1 MRRIL
6 IALETQQRDKMI
18 VRMSFVHI
26 NKEMGQNAKTKMR
39 DAKNFQEFSK
49 KKEGKSFFKINLDD
63 ENVGNLV
70 FTNFIEQKEPE
81 NDEKEKSICE

>member
-39 DAKNFQEFSK
+39 DAK
-49 KKEGKSFFKINLDD
+49 KIL
-63 ENVGNLV
+63 G
-70 FTNFIEQKEPE
+70 IQ
-81 NDEKEKSICE
+81 

>member
-1 MRRIL
+1 
-6 IALETQQRDKMI
+6 
-18 VRMSFVHI
+18 MSFVHI

-39 DAKNFQEFSK
+39 DAKKFRNLTI

-70 FTNFIEQKEPE
+70 FTNFIEQ
-81 NDEKEKSICE
+81 NEKEKSICE